1 MLFNQILKIS
11 ITEEEVKNAI
21 LLSQSSLFRDNL
33 RVRHPNV
40 SFDSKIRGYVGEIGL
55 KKWFTQNNITILTQN
70 YIDDG
75 LSIDIDFEYKGKDI
89 ELKTSLI
96 PDIDENL
103 LTVFNKRDIKIIK
116 REPEIEN
123 LKGDIHIQIYFEHQ
137 TKKKDSWLRNQ
148 NIDLEST
155 DIDYLYNAIL
165 GKSYLEKTFLFSW
178 IDKETL
184 IKRINSMPIHK
195 RTWSFSMRHF
205 WVCPLKDSFSP
216 EDLITYLKRL

>member
-21 LLSQSSLFRDNL
+21 VLSQSSLFRDNL
-33 RVRHPNV
+33 RSRHPNV

-103 LTVFNKRDIKIIK
+103 LTVFNRRDIKIIK
-116 REPEIEN
+116 REPEIEK

-137 TKKKDSWLRNQ
+137 TKKKDSWLRSQ
-148 NIDLEST
+148 IIDLEST
-155 DIDYLYNAIL
+155 NIDYLYNSIL

-184 IKRINSMPIHK
+184 IKRINSIPIHK
-195 RTWSFSMRHF
+195 RTWSFAMRNF

-216 EDLITYLKRL
+216 QELITYLNRL

>member
-11 ITEEEVKNAI
+11 ITEEEVKSAI
-21 LLSQSSLFRDNL
+21 LLSQSNLFRDNL
-33 RVRHPNV
+33 RLRHPNV

-103 LTVFNKRDIKIIK
+103 LTVFNRRDIKIIK
-116 REPEIEN
+116 REPEIEK

-137 TKKKDSWLRNQ
+137 TKKKDSWLRSQ

-155 DIDYLYNAIL
+155 NIDYLYDSIL

-184 IKRINSMPIHK
+184 IKRINSLPIHK
-195 RTWSFSMRHF
+195 RTWSFAMRNF
-205 WVCPLKDSFSP
+205 WVCPLKDSFHP
-216 EDLITYLKRL
+216 QELITYLNRL

>member
-11 ITEEEVKNAI
+11 ITEEEVKSAI
-21 LLSQSSLFRDNL
+21 LLSQSNLFRDNL
-33 RVRHPNV
+33 RLRHPNV

-103 LTVFNKRDIKIIK
+103 LTVFNRRDIKIIK
-116 REPEIEN
+116 KEPEIEK

-155 DIDYLYNAIL
+155 NIDYLYDSIL

-184 IKRINSMPIHK
+184 IKRINSLPIHK
-195 RTWSFSMRHF
+195 RTWSFGMRNF
-205 WVCPLKDSFSP
+205 WVCPLKDSFP
-216 EDLITYLKRL
+216 PQELITYLNHL

>member
-11 ITEEEVKNAI
+11 ITEEEVKSAI
-21 LLSQSSLFRDNL
+21 LLSQSNLFRDNL
-33 RVRHPNV
+33 RLRHPNV

-103 LTVFNKRDIKIIK
+103 LTVFNRRDIKIIK
-116 REPEIEN
+116 REPEIEK

-155 DIDYLYNAIL
+155 NIDYLYDSIL

-184 IKRINSMPIHK
+184 IKRINSLPNHK
-195 RTWSFSMRHF
+195 RTWSFAMRNF

-216 EDLITYLKRL
+216 QELITYLNRL

>member
-11 ITEEEVKNAI
+11 ITEEEVKSAI
-21 LLSQSSLFRDNL
+21 LLSQSNLFRDNL
-33 RVRHPNV
+33 RLRHPNV

-103 LTVFNKRDIKIIK
+103 LTVFNRRDIKIIK
-116 REPEIEN
+116 REPEIEK

-148 NIDLEST
+148 NIDLKST
-155 DIDYLYNAIL
+155 NIDYLYDSIL

-184 IKRINSMPIHK
+184 IKRINSLPNHN
-195 RTWSFSMRHF
+195 RTWSFAMRNF

-216 EDLITYLKRL
+216 QELITYLSRL

>member
-11 ITEEEVKNAI
+11 ITEEEVKSAI
-21 LLSQSSLFRDNL
+21 LLSQSNLFRDNL
-33 RVRHPNV
+33 RLRHPNV

-70 YIDDG
+70 YMDDG

-96 PDIDENL
+96 PDTDQNL
-103 LTVFNKRDIKIIK
+103 LTVFTRRDIKIIK
-116 REPEIEN
+116 REPEIEK
-123 LKGDIHIQIYFEHQ
+123 LKGDIHIQIYFEHL

-155 DIDYLYNAIL
+155 NIDYLYNSIL

-184 IKRINSMPIHK
+184 IKRINSLPIHK
-195 RTWSFSMRHF
+195 RTWSFAMRNF
-205 WVCPLKDSFSP
+205 WVCPLKDSFP
-216 EDLITYLKRL
+216 PQELITYLNRL

>member
-21 LLSQSSLFRDNL
+21 VLSQSSLFRDNL
-33 RVRHPNV
+33 RSRHPNV

-103 LTVFNKRDIKIIK
+103 LTVFNRRDIKIIK
-116 REPEIEN
+116 REPEIEK

-137 TKKKDSWLRNQ
+137 TKKKDSWLRSQ
-148 NIDLEST
+148 IIDLESSN
-155 DIDYLYNAIL
+155 IDYLYDSIL

-195 RTWSFSMRHF
+195 RTWSFAMRNF

-216 EDLITYLKRL
+216 QELITYLNRL